1 MACIILDKEYNE
13 FNKLVVENE
22 RIKILVF
29 PQLGAKIYD
38 NFYSY

>member
-1 MACIILDKEYNE
+1 MACIILDREYNE

-29 PQLGAKIYD
+29 PQFGAKIYD